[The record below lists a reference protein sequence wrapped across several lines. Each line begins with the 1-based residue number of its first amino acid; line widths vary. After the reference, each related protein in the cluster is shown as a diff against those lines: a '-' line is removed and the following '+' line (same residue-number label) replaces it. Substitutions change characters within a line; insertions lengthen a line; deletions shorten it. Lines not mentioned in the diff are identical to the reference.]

1 MTSSIWD
8 FVLAKTIAPGK
19 ASSSAFC
26 AVLLKAEAF
35 RSLTL

>member
-19 ASSSAFC
+19 A
-26 AVLLKAEAF
+26 LLRGPFESQSF
-35 RSLTL
+35 